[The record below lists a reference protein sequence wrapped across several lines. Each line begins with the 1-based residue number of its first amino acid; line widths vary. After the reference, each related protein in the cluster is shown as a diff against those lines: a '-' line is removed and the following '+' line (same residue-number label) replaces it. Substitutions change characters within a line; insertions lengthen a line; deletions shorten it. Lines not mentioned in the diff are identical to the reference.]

1 VIVCKRE
8 TEREREREVMGILK
22 VMGLGPIT
30 NEVHNQ
36 IRNGFTI
43 HRQRRQTDKKIDIK
57 DKQAGRLRNGICLTR
72 IVFEI

>member
-1 VIVCKRE
+1 MIVCNRE
-8 TEREREREVMGILK
+8 TEREREGEREREVMGILK

-43 HRQRRQTDKKIDIK
+43 HRQEDRQTK
-57 DKQAGRLRNGICLTR
+57 R
-72 IVFEI
+72 